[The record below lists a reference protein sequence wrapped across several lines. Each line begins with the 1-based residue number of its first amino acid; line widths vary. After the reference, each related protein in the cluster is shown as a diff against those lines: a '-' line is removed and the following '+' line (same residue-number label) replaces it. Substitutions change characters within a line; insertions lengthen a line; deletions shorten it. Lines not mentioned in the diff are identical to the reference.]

1 MARRSVA
8 PLLIGTF
15 LLRSNSGA
23 ITITLGLL
31 LAHISMHSARPITS
45 VQVGLIPV
53 VYYVSEL
60 TLSPCFGM
68 FSDRVGR
75 RFFLIAGPL
84 IGLIEVYLLAF
95 TPYDH
100 PLPYLLSL
108 QVLAGLSGA
117 MAVPATL
124 GYLADFT
131 VNNQEYRARVMSL
144 YELATTGGIA
154 TGTVLGGL
162 AWQHLER
169 KAFIAFAIVYL
180 FVAFCMW
187 LTPLVG
193 QVIDR
198 QRGFGLTIRRYGRII
213 RTPRL
218 FIFIPAWICISAM
231 VGIWLS
237 SQPTFV
243 LSMAPHHHTAQLLM
257 GIFSGPNAGRSISLT
272 LGGLALF
279 FGAGLLFWAFFL
291 HRISRLR
298 LMLLSVVGIYMGCIA
313 LWGLNHGGIA
323 GGVVK
328 IWWFLLLLAGIF
340 AETGFAPA
348 ALSYLADISEDA
360 AKDRGLVMG
369 LYSVFL
375 GVGEIVGNGLGGIFA
390 HQFGFDGLIYLTAL
404 LACVAL
410 ISLLWLFWSG
420 RGRFERRHHVERQ
433 RDVQYTS

>member
-1 MARRSVA
+1 
-8 PLLIGTF
+8 

-23 ITITLGLL
+23 ITIVLGLL
-31 LAHISMHSARPITS
+31 LAHISAHSARPITT

-60 TLSPCFGM
+60 TLSPFFGM

-84 IGLIEVYLLAF
+84 VGLIEVYLLAF
-95 TPYDH
+95 TPLSH

-108 QVLAGLSGA
+108 HVLAGLSGA
-117 MAVPATL
+117 MTTPAAL

-131 VNNQEYRARVMSL
+131 MHNEGYRARVMGL
-144 YELATTGGIA
+144 YELATSGGIA
-154 TGTVLGGL
+154 VGTVLGGL
-162 AWQHLER
+162 AWQRLER
-169 KAFIAFAIVYL
+169 QAFIAFAFIYL

-187 LTPLVG
+187 LTPIID

-198 QRGFGLTIRRYGRII
+198 RGLASTIHRYSRII

-231 VGIWLS
+231 VGIWLG

-243 LSMAPHHHTAQLLM
+243 LSMPHHHTTQLLM

-272 LGGLALF
+272 LGALALF
-279 FGAGLLFWAFFL
+279 FGGSLLFWAFFL
-291 HRISRLR
+291 NRISRLR
-298 LMLLSVVGIYMGCIA
+298 LMLLSVTGIYAACVA

-323 GGVVK
+323 DG
-328 IWWFLLLLAGIF
+328 ILRLWWFLLLLAGIF
-340 AETGFAPA
+340 AETGFAPT

-375 GVGEIVGNGLGGIFA
+375 GVGEILGNGLGGIFA
-390 HQFGFDGLIYLTAL
+390 HQFGFDGLVYLTAL

-410 ISLLWLFWSG
+410 ISLLGLFWYD
-420 RGRFERRHHVERQ
+420 RGRIERQ
-433 RDVQYTS
+433 GHGIQYSS